1 MGRPMQFE
9 TDAAVDRAMD
19 LFWRQGYAGT
29 TPQELASE
37 LGIGKGSLYN
47 TFESKHALFMRAL
60 RRYSE
65 RRLEYLTDLFSA
77 PGPIRPRLKGAMTVL
92 AGVGEHRRGCVMVN
106 AAAELGTADD
116 DVNRIA
122 DDLFTR
128 IEAVVSASNRAGT
141 RVWRIQ
147 HGSGC
152 RALLLVSCL
161 PPWSGLACSS
171 RQAGRRRGSAPSS
184 TASST
189 DCDVE
194 KNPRSDWAGAPV
206 MLML

>member
-9 TDAAVDRAMD
+9 ADTAVDRAMD

-65 RRLEYLTDLFSA
+65 TRLEYLTDLFSA

-92 AGVGEHRRGCVMVN
+92 AGVGEHQRGCVMVN

-116 DVNRIA
+116 EVNRIA
-122 DDLFTR
+122 DDLFTQ
-128 IEAVVSASNRAGT
+128 IEAVFRQAIAQGQESGEFSMDRDAGT
-141 RVWRIQ
+141 AASQ
-147 HGSGC
+147 
-152 RALLLVSCL
+152 LLASVVGLSVLVKAGGPSERFGAVVDGIVD
-161 PPWSGLACSS
+161 GL
-171 RQAGRRRGSAPSS
+171 
-184 TASST
+184 
-189 DCDVE
+189 
-194 KNPRSDWAGAPV
+194 
-206 MLML
+206 

>member
-9 TDAAVDRAMD
+9 TDTAVDRAMD

-65 RRLEYLTDLFSA
+65 RRLEYLTGLFSA
-77 PGPIRPRLKGAMTVL
+77 PGPVGPRLKGAMTVL
-92 AGVGEHRRGCVMVN
+92 AGVGEHQRGCVMVN
-106 AAAELGTADD
+106 AAAELGSADD
-116 DVNRIA
+116 EVNRIA

-128 IEAVVSASNRAGT
+128 IEAVFRQAIVQG
-141 RVWRIQ
+141 
-147 HGSGC
+147 HGSGEFSVDLDAGTAASQLLASVVGLSVLVKAGGPAERF
-152 RALLLVSCL
+152 RAVVDGIVD
-161 PPWSGLACSS
+161 GL
-171 RQAGRRRGSAPSS
+171 
-184 TASST
+184 
-189 DCDVE
+189 
-194 KNPRSDWAGAPV
+194 
-206 MLML
+206 

>member
-9 TDAAVDRAMD
+9 TDTAVERAMD

-60 RRYSE
+60 GRYSE

-77 PGPIRPRLKGAMTVL
+77 PGPIAPRLKGAMTVL
-92 AGVGEHRRGCVMVN
+92 AGVGEHQRGCVMVN

-128 IEAVVSASNRAGT
+128 IEAVF
-141 RVWRIQ
+141 
-147 HGSGC
+147 
-152 RALLLVSCL
+152 
-161 PPWSGLACSS
+161 
-171 RQAGRRRGSAPSS
+171 RQAIAHGQESGEFGVDRVAETAASQLLASVVGLSVLVKAGGPSERFR
-184 TASST
+184 AVV
-189 DCDVE
+189 DGIVD
-194 KNPRSDWAGAPV
+194 G
-206 MLML
+206 L